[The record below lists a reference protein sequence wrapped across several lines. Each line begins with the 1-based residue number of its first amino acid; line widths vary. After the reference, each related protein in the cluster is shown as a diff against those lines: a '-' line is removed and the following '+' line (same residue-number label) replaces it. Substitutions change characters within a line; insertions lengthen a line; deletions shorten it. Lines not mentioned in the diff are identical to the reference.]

1 MMMQLRARGCPR
13 CHPRLGPAAQV
24 REGQLV
30 PNKYRLS
37 MSHDSIFQ
45 TGGEPAAGM
54 DSAASIPSLPS
65 SSSRLAAELRSV
77 LTKKRGDDVDDDSGL
92 PRSPATPPDGPLHT
106 SKTPTGKSGGS
117 CSDGSMLSIYSSGTG
132 TGTDD
137 DIFGPLSDNSSRV
150 SLSRDQDSA
159 EPRPPGV
166 LSHAAAKHRIAVRPK
181 RNHGAS
187 RPRRPAAA
195 ASLPATVEEEGAEQS
210 PPAGKTEERNGGNAD
225 QGAPA
230 AGTERG
236 RATLPAAGVAERAT
250 PVQRSRSTIADRRL
264 RDLSP
269 RKLWGRDTSEPA
281 PEKKSEGGF
290 FSRLF
295 GSRRSG
301 RKRKTGKET
310 EEAPRP
316 QPRSDV
322 SQEDK
327 EKREAVVK
335 APEPE
340 PARPP
345 VSLESVRSAPPAE
358 VASEPD
364 VVDKP
369 PENPVVKER
378 KQSAAALAREM
389 KEAGLLAARREE
401 MARAEEDKAPAS
413 PQEEEVR
420 QEEQAQRSPEV
431 TVRPRSILRTGS
443 RSVSQG
449 SEGAEQS
456 EPPAPKTSVDDE
468 PRSLESIPDQE
479 TPAEVAPVEINP
491 EEPEENDQEQS
502 QEQEEHE
509 ESPPVLRRRR
519 ETPER
524 TEEERSSPLR
534 RSSGSQKL
542 SWMEELRRSPPR
554 EASTGSGHELR
565 KTYVKEARSSS
576 SGEEEVQRTPSWVKE
591 EQRKT
596 PPSSGHELRKTWIKE
611 QPKTPPAEEKT
622 KTTPPW
628 VKDEL
633 RKSPPPLA
641 AEEDRPPTPPW
652 ITEELQR
659 ASMPPSGPSSMV
671 PLRPARAK
679 PVRRPASSADPTLS
693 APGGSP
699 PGGHALFPSQPTAA
713 QRRRASA
720 LVFGGAEPAPPPDSG
735 PRSLDSAMLLAADR
749 TEPVELPRPAP
760 AADPAVS
767 AADSARIGEGCDE
780 VAASPAGSSERL
792 SGTSSEVEVERGSS
806 EASENGKSEEDV
818 SRSGSS
824 ESVVEAKVEGSRDS
838 VGQESDREETGSGR
852 PESASSS
859 KASDRSGSR
868 KSLAESVESAASDSG
883 RCDDLINQE
892 TSILSTSPATQDRP
906 DVPVKPRTTSE
917 TEPAVRSADA
927 PPSSPSSEA
936 SRHSPVERTSSGEEG
951 DRTPEFMRV
960 HLHRVETPSAM
971 TTQVVVPKPKPRES
985 LSKPTAKAEEKE
997 KAEVMAEKKVD
1008 AKKNE
1013 KKADAKPDHKF
1024 DCMTNDI
1031 PEVVLVEKH
1040 SPRQSRASTQS
1051 DHEDSVGSTVK
1062 TESEAPAS
1070 PKSHKAAPEVP
1081 ARHVLSSVRT
1091 PESSRNSSLGRQSTQ
1106 DSDDSEPVVL
1116 RRRPPPPA
1124 AAATSTSP
1132 DSELL
1137 KVFKRRSL
1145 KSVNS
1150 EESAPK
1156 LSTPTSPVED
1166 PLRVST
1172 EEKDSDRPK
1181 PAAETASV
1189 SPSEARSVWNQRSVS
1204 MPVGGPKSPTVREAG
1219 PPSIGPIPT
1228 ETAPVRPERPE
1239 RPRKPAP
1246 PTQPRPSPSAAVT
1259 DTPAVVT
1266 EPPRVKATPETPR
1279 SVSAASAAAGPSG
1292 EHRRSVQPEEGAPTA
1307 DWLKLVRERR
1317 EQREQREQQTMRKL
1331 GHKEIIIEP
1340 DTLAPARAPAPRSS
1354 RVLEMANTFQ
1364 KLQPT

>member
-1 MMMQLRARGCPR
+1 MTL
-13 CHPRLGPAAQV
+13 
-24 REGQLV
+24 
-30 PNKYRLS
+30 
-37 MSHDSIFQ
+37 
-45 TGGEPAAGM
+45 
-54 DSAASIPSLPS
+54 PSLITSPPLNHPAFGDMNNITTLPVDCFTCVNMRNTLRTVHFS
-65 SSSRLAAELRSV
+65 SVITSSLLIPAELRSV

-106 SKTPTGKSGGS
+106 AKTPTGKSGGS

-210 PPAGKTEERNGGNAD
+210 PPAGKTEERNGGHAE

-301 RKRKTGKET
+301 RKRKAGKET
-310 EEAPRP
+310 EETPRP

-401 MARAEEDKAPAS
+401 MARAEEDKTPVS

-420 QEEQAQRSPEV
+420 QEEQVQRSPEV

-456 EPPAPKTSVDDE
+456 EPAPKTPVDDE

-479 TPAEVAPVEINP
+479 THAEVAPVDSNI
-491 EEPEENDQEQS
+491 EEQEQDDQEQS

-524 TEEERSSPLR
+524 TEEERSSPPR

-576 SGEEEVQRTPSWVKE
+576 S
-591 EQRKT
+591 
-596 PPSSGHELRKTWIKE
+596 
-611 QPKTPPAEEKT
+611 
-622 KTTPPW
+622 
-628 VKDEL
+628 
-633 RKSPPPLA
+633 
-641 AEEDRPPTPPW
+641 
-652 ITEELQR
+652 
-659 ASMPPSGPSSMV
+659 
-671 PLRPARAK
+671 
-679 PVRRPASSADPTLS
+679 
-693 APGGSP
+693 
-699 PGGHALFPSQPTAA
+699 GGHALFPSQPTAA

-767 AADSARIGEGCDE
+767 AADSARIGEKSDQA
-780 VAASPAGSSERL
+780 AASPDGSSDRL

-806 EASENGKSEEDV
+806 EVSEGRQSEEEV
-818 SRSGSS
+818 SRSVSS
-824 ESVVEAKVEGSRDS
+824 ESVVEVKVEGS
-838 VGQESDREETGSGR
+838 QES
-852 PESASSS
+852 
-859 KASDRSGSR
+859 
-868 KSLAESVESAASDSG
+868 V
-883 RCDDLINQE
+883 
-892 TSILSTSPATQDRP
+892 
-906 DVPVKPRTTSE
+906 
-917 TEPAVRSADA
+917 
-927 PPSSPSSEA
+927 EA
-936 SRHSPVERTSSGEEG
+936 SRHSPVERTSSGEEDDG
-951 DRTPEFMRV
+951 TPEFMRV
-960 HLHRVETPSAM
+960 HLHRVETPSSM

-985 LSKPTAKAEEKE
+985 LSKPTGKAEEKD
-997 KAEVMAEKKVD
+997 KAEVKLEKKVD
-1008 AKKNE
+1008 VKKSE
-1013 KKADAKPDHKF
+1013 EPGIKKADAKPDHKF
-1024 DCMTNDI
+1024 EGMTNDI

-1040 SPRQSRASTQS
+1040 SPRQSRTSTQS

-1070 PKSHKAAPEVP
+1070 PKSHKAAPDVP

-1124 AAATSTSP
+1124 AAATSSSP

-1172 EEKDSDRPK
+1172 EDKDSDRPK

-1259 DTPAVVT
+1259 DTPAVVA
-1266 EPPRVKATPETPR
+1266 EAPRVKATPETPR